1 MQCFLPAL
9 KGGQHNFHHTHSQPF
24 HLLLSSLQSH
34 VFQHLAAAPC
44 PWLWLRLLSLQWTL
58 WRTFQDAQSANSTCL
73 PPNSVKAASTR
84 SMSISGIVM

>member
-9 KGGQHNFHHTHSQPF
+9 IGGQHNFHHTHSQPF

-44 PWLWLRLLSLQWTL
+44 PRLWLRVSPHGELVCVSLS
-58 WRTFQDAQSANSTCL
+58 
-73 PPNSVKAASTR
+73 P
-84 SMSISGIVM
+84 